1 MWNKCVGEKTEEVI
15 DGESN
20 IVNSHSYYCTPLGSC
35 ACSLQMHGAF
45 VIAEPLVSVIVGY
58 CIVIAAALIATV
70 VLYFFDA
77 ATGACHLIL
86 YVL

>member
-1 MWNKCVGEKTEEVI
+1 
-15 DGESN
+15 
-20 IVNSHSYYCTPLGSC
+20 
-35 ACSLQMHGAF
+35 MHGAF